1 MYSEAQRQGS
11 KGLLTRKQLF
21 TLIPPEHQ
29 AVIEKLEKFS
39 RYQPDDKPAI
49 NGKWYPKTWRKV
61 ENSEAMLLEQSVGLS
76 FLQGYS
82 DEEEDTTNNPNVIQD
97 NDQQDADEDDTTT
110 EPTVIQDNNQQEEI
124 FTDSVLEKQKENT
137 LTFEKENLTE
147 EEDLTPQG
155 TPKIVGASSIED
167 FEENQDV
174 LREVI
179 HAERSRWENDKID
192 DEETQD
198 LSIKEYEETRKELE
212 ELEASLEPLELTLE
226 GSITTLR
233 EDDQSQKKRNK
244 KRKKHKGDIDKVKK
258 KRSSKRTVSSSD
270 SESHVTKKRKRKKGS
285 SKGKIDKYKKRKSKK
300 KKLKKK
306 KEEVSSGSES
316 EATLEV
322 LAPKKKRKKKFESR
336 SDKNHS
342 EDSLEKKHLES
353 DAEENYEADIKFF
366 ADRLDAEKR
375 LKGKSKNREV
385 KTIIVLDDLNLQEN
399 KDKPIKEE
407 IKVDLLKLNEDYLRE
422 QKKKDLN
429 VDLEEPIKMDEIQIK
444 QEVIDSYSDDLMMLE
459 DIPIPPETKIDEATI
474 KRKCTEADFDEPVV
488 KKVKLPSLE
497 LIPLSEIKLEK
508 DLIPVKEMINCWES
522 EEELF
527 VPKPEPVSN
536 IDLPPTLLLENIK
549 VEKDILNIEDLQKK
563 TAALIAEGE
572 KRLKKESVSQIPK
585 RSVNVDPEFFD
596 IEAAPVDDNQWD
608 ITPPAVKVEIIDL
621 DTNNSNSCAVLEN
634 EYEEFIKSVSTA
646 DNEEQ
651 EPQRAKPIEIDSSS
665 DSSLQLIEEVP
676 KATFVDVSAVHIP
689 LPPKPE
695 EVVKPVPVP
704 SPKIEAVLDL
714 NKPMINLSLS
724 ANVTQ
729 NITLSLATSI
739 PSMSTPTTTTSI
751 NFSKPNVEISNDT
764 MVSMNNISLPLHKA
778 PNDIKVNHF
787 LVPPQPPEAF
797 INISPPKVV
806 EVEPELGTFTSISLP
821 SKRVLIDNSN
831 VKLDDSDPEDHPLQ
845 LTKLE
850 QHQTEDIKQKDSEV
864 VVRKSEVVEKSEKSR
879 RKSSPTKRSSPR
891 RGSKRESPP
900 RSRRSRDSPVRKR
913 LSSPRRRP
921 QSPRRRSPG
930 RRSPFRRRRS
940 PGKRISLSPRRRS
953 PNRRRR
959 TPSPKRRSPHK
970 LRTSS
975 PRRRRS
981 FSPKGRRSSG
991 ELKERKRSKTP
1002 IRRTL
1007 SPLKRSVADSTIS
1020 DEQLQLDEFERLQ
1033 SPRRKREIDIN
1044 HMAEMQFQQ
1053 QQYQYEQYSAIQA
1066 QVTLSRELTAP
1077 PQNTYK
1083 QVGNML
1089 QIVPA
1094 ADLNKIPSPQSGD
1107 MRMRNFTMMQVSV
1120 SKSYYKGL
1128 K

>member
-1 MYSEAQRQGS
+1 MYSEVQRQGS
-11 KGLLTRKQLF
+11 KGFLTRKQLF
-21 TLIPPEHQ
+21 TLIPEEHKT
-29 AVIEKLEKFS
+29 VIEKLEKFS

-82 DEEEDTTNNPNVIQD
+82 DEEEDTATHPVIQD
-97 NDQQDADEDDTTT
+97 NNQQDRQDEDDTTT
-110 EPTVIQDNNQQEEI
+110 EPNIIQVNNQQEETAMEL
-124 FTDSVLEKQKENT
+124 TDPVLDKPIENTPTKEN
-137 LTFEKENLTE
+137 ENFSQEE

-155 TPKIVGASSIED
+155 TPRIAGASSTED
-167 FEENQDV
+167 FEEIQDD

-179 HAERSRWENDKID
+179 NAKRSRWENDKILID
-192 DEETQD
+192 NDEIED
-198 LSIKEYEETRKELE
+198 LRINDYEETRKELE
-212 ELEASLEPLELTLE
+212 KLEASLEPLELTVE
-226 GSITTLR
+226 GSVG
-233 EDDQSQKKRNK
+233 ESSHKKRSR
-244 KRKKHKGDIDKVKK
+244 KRKKHKTDIDKVKK
-258 KRSSKRTVSSSD
+258 RKSSKRTVSSSD
-270 SESHVTKKRKRKKGS
+270 SENHVTKKHKRKKGS
-285 SKGKIDKYKKRKSKK
+285 SKGKVDKYKKRKSKK
-300 KKLKKK
+300 KKRKVEL
-306 KEEVSSGSES
+306 SSGSES

-322 LAPKKKRKKKFESR
+322 LAPKKKRKKNFESR
-336 SDKNHS
+336 TIKNNS

-375 LKGKSKNREV
+375 LKGKSKNRQV
-385 KTIIVLDDLNLQEN
+385 KTIIVLDDLDLQEN

-422 QKKKDLN
+422 QKKKDLT
-429 VDLEEPIKMDEIQIK
+429 VDIEEPKMMDEIQIK
-444 QEVIDSYSDDLMMLE
+444 QEVIESYDDLMMLE
-459 DIPIPPETKIDEATI
+459 DIPIPPQTKIEECTM
-474 KRKCTEADFDEPVV
+474 KRKCTESDFNEPEV
-488 KKVKLPSLE
+488 KKVKLPPLE

-508 DLIPVKEMINCWES
+508 DIIPVKELESINCWES

-527 VPKPEPVSN
+527 VHQTEPVSN
-536 IDLPPTLLLENIK
+536 IELPPTLLLENIK

-572 KRLKKESVSQIPK
+572 KRLKKESVSQVPK

-596 IEAAPVDDNQWD
+596 IEAAPIDDNQWD
-608 ITPPAVKVEIIDL
+608 IASPAVKVVIIDL

-646 DNEEQ
+646 DIDEP
-651 EPQRAKPIEIDSSS
+651 EPQQVKSIEIDSSS

-676 KATFVDVSAVHIP
+676 KAAVVDVPAVHIP
-689 LPPKPE
+689 LPPPPLAPKPDE
-695 EVVKPVPVP
+695 AIKPVPVP

-739 PSMSTPTTTTSI
+739 PSISTPTTTSI

-806 EVEPELGTFTSISLP
+806 EAEPELGTFTSISLP

-831 VKLDDSDPEDHPLQ
+831 VKLDDSDPEDQPMQ

-850 QHQTEDIKQKDSEV
+850 QHHTEELKQKDSEV
-864 VVRKSEVVEKSEKSR
+864 VKRSEVVEKSEKSR
-879 RKSSPTKRSSPR
+879 RKSSPPR
-891 RGSKRESPP
+891 RGSKRESSP
-900 RSRRSRDSPVRKR
+900 RSRRGRDSPVRKR
-913 LSSPRRRP
+913 HSSPRRR
-921 QSPRRRSPG
+921 QSPPRRRSPG

-940 PGKRISLSPRRRS
+940 PGKRISLSPRRRLS
-953 PNRRRR
+953 PSRRRR
-959 TPSPKRRSPHK
+959 SPSPKRRSPHK
-970 LRTSS
+970 TRTTS

-991 ELKERKRSKTP
+991 EFKERKRSKTP

-1020 DEQLQLDEFERLQ
+1020 DEQLQMDEYERLL
-1033 SPRRKREIDIN
+1033 SPRRKREMDIH

-1053 QQYQYEQYSAIQA
+1053 QHYQYEQYSAIQA
-1066 QVTLSRELTAP
+1066 QVTLSRELSAP

-1094 ADLNKIPSPQSGD
+1094 ADLSKIPSPPSVD
-1107 MRMRNFTMMQVSV
+1107 MRVRNFAMLQVSV
-1120 SKSYYKGL
+1120 FC
-1128 K
+1128 